1 MSSKTKYRVFI
12 LAVVALAVVWGLR
25 ARDTGYY
32 VVSPTPTATQRAS
45 QSGATATPAIQT
57 ISYDDAV
64 QQYMNSRI
72 QFDQYC
78 QGKPSSMVLKSGGK
92 IMLDNRS
99 GDARTIK
106 VDGKAYSLAGYG
118 YQIITLSKPSSALP
132 YSIKIDCG
140 TAVNVAQVL
149 LQAQISQ

>member
-1 MSSKTKYRVFI
+1 MSSQTKYWVFI
-12 LAVVALAVVWGLR
+12 VAVVALAVVWGLQ

-32 VVSPTPTATQRAS
+32 VLSPTPTATQRAS
-45 QSGATATPAIQT
+45 QGGATATPIAQT
-57 ISYDDAV
+57 ISYDAAV
-64 QQYMNSRI
+64 QQYANSRI

-78 QGKPSSMVLKSGGK
+78 QGNPSNMSLKSGNK

-106 VDGKAYSLAGYG
+106 VDGTAYSLAGYG

-132 YSIKIDCG
+132 YTIKIDCG